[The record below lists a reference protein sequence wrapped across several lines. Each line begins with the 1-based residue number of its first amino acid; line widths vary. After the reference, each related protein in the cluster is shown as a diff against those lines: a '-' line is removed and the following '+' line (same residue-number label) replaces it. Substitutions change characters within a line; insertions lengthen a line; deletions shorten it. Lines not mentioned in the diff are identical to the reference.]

1 MPTLNHYTIVL
12 RPDTNGT
19 FIAYVPAI
27 SGCHAWAETARTAR
41 EELNHVF
48 AMICEEYLEEGRSLP
63 QDATIG
69 YGLTRFFNE
78 KNPIFAEGRRNS
90 VPSS

>member
-1 MPTLNHYTIVL
+1 MNTIIDRAFNTMRTLDHYTIVL

-27 SGCHAWAETARTAR
+27 VGCHAWAETAQTAR

-48 AMICEEYLEEGRSLP
+48 AMICEEYLAAGRSLP
-63 QDATIG
+63 QDVELVG
-69 YGLTRFFNE
+69 NYG
-78 KNPIFAEGRRNS
+78 I
-90 VPSS
+90 

>member
-1 MPTLNHYTIVL
+1 MNTTPDRAFSTMQTLDHYTIVL

-27 SGCHAWAETARTAR
+27 SGCHAWAETAQTAR

-48 AMICEEYLEEGRSLP
+48 AMICEEYSEEGRSLP
-63 QDATIG
+63 QDVELVVAH
-69 YGLTRFFNE
+69 
-78 KNPIFAEGRRNS
+78 AS
-90 VPSS
+90 

>member
-1 MPTLNHYTIVL
+1 MNTTPDRPFSTMRTLDHYTIVL

-27 SGCHAWAETARTAR
+27 SGCHAWAETAQTAR

-48 AMICEEYLEEGRSLP
+48 AMICEEYLAQERCGS
-63 QDATIG
+63 
-69 YGLTRFFNE
+69 
-78 KNPIFAEGRRNS
+78 
-90 VPSS
+90 

>member
-1 MPTLNHYTIVL
+1 MNTTLDRAFSTMRTLDHYTIVL

-27 SGCHAWAETARTAR
+27 VGCHAWAETAQTAR

-48 AMICEEYLEEGRSLP
+48 AMLCEEYLAAGRSLP
-63 QDATIG
+63 QDVELVVAH
-69 YGLTRFFNE
+69 
-78 KNPIFAEGRRNS
+78 AS
-90 VPSS
+90 